1 MTLTV
6 LTCNRALNDLRH
18 PLDQKLRGLYP
29 YYVKLV
35 GDTAA

>member
-1 MTLTV
+1 MAYTV

-18 PLDQKLRGLYP
+18 SLDQMLRGLYQ

-35 GDTAA
+35 GYTAA

>member
-1 MTLTV
+1 MAHTV

-18 PLDQKLRGLYP
+18 SLDQKLRGLYP
-29 YYVKLV
+29 YYVKLI